1 MACLYRI
8 KHRRLTC
15 HAIPC
20 LQTEKEEYKT
30 TFDQLTDHL
39 DEWKKGRDM
48 SIAEQA
54 KHVTSFQQQAGQ
66 LMEGLSD
73 MQTLLEE
80 KEFQVCGLW
89 LNSSPESH
97 PCVPVVVASCLQVV
111 VELSFLFL
119 FFCLSL
125 NCVAVPSVLRVLL

>member
-1 MACLYRI
+1 
-8 KHRRLTC
+8 
-15 HAIPC
+15 
-20 LQTEKEEYKT
+20 
-30 TFDQLTDHL
+30 
-39 DEWKKGRDM
+39 M

-97 PCVPVVVASCLQVV
+97 PCVPVVLRSCVMDALPPHDPFS
-111 VELSFLFL
+111 EETCISEI
-119 FFCLSL
+119 
-125 NCVAVPSVLRVLL
+125 

>member
-97 PCVPVVVASCLQVV
+97 PCVPVVLRSCVMDALPPHDPFS
-111 VELSFLFL
+111 EETCISEI
-119 FFCLSL
+119 
-125 NCVAVPSVLRVLL
+125 